1 MSALQSQPQS
11 QPLVKVRDLN
21 VAFVSKEATLH
32 AVNGVNFDLAPKET
46 LCILGESGSGKS
58 VTLRSLMRLHPP
70 KRTRITGTIEVDGT
84 DIVAASERELSS
96 IRGRLVS
103 MIFQEPMTALDPVFT
118 IGKQITETIR
128 RHEGVSH
135 QEAQRRALDLLELV
149 QIPSARQRLD
159 AYPHELSGG
168 LRQRAMIAVALS
180 VRPKLLL
187 ADEPTTAL
195 DATVQIQ
202 VLLLL
207 KRIQAELG
215 MGVIFV
221 THDLGVAGEIADR
234 IAVMYAGRFI
244 EEAPAEALLEAPE
257 HPYVE
262 GLLGATVTPAS
273 RGRRLTAIP
282 GSPPNLRTLP
292 VGCAFAPRCTSA
304 EPNCR
309 AAVPDLRALA
319 PDRTVRCIHPAGL
332 RPPMLPAMAFAAEER
347 AP

>member
-1 MSALQSQPQS
+1 
-11 QPLVKVRDLN
+11 
-21 VAFVSKEATLH
+21 
-32 AVNGVNFDLAPKET
+32 
-46 LCILGESGSGKS
+46 
-58 VTLRSLMRLHPP
+58 
-70 KRTRITGTIEVDGT
+70 
-84 DIVAASERELSS
+84 
-96 IRGRLVS
+96 
-103 MIFQEPMTALDPVFT
+103 
-118 IGKQITETIR
+118 
-128 RHEGVSH
+128 
-135 QEAQRRALDLLELV
+135 
-149 QIPSARQRLD
+149 
-159 AYPHELSGG
+159 
-168 LRQRAMIAVALS
+168 
-180 VRPKLLL
+180 
-187 ADEPTTAL
+187 
-195 DATVQIQ
+195 
-202 VLLLL
+202 
-207 KRIQAELG
+207 

-332 RPPMLPAMAFAAEER
+332 RPPMPPAMAFAAEER